1 MKKIELYHGSI
12 SIIKKPTFGF
22 DNIHNDYGQGF
33 YCTEHKELAKEWAS
47 TQNNNG
53 YSNHYRIDIDGL
65 SILNLQDDKYS
76 ILNWLSL
83 LVQNRVFPKNT
94 PLMKLSSEWLLA
106 NYSLDLK
113 DKDIIIGYRAD
124 DSYFSFARAFLRN
137 EISLEQLSHAM
148 YLGDLGNQIVLKS
161 SKAFERI
168 EFIDFE
174 IADKDE
180 YYKKRRERDD
190 NARKMYFEEL
200 EQNTLEGLYIR
211 DLMKKEGKNA

>member
-1 MKKIELYHGSI
+1 MGKIDLYHGSI
-12 SIIKKPTFGF
+12 SIIKKPIFGYGKI
-22 DNIHNDYGQGF
+22 NNDYGQGF
-33 YCTEHKELAKEWAS
+33 YCTEHEDLAKEWAS

-65 SILNLQDDKYS
+65 NVLNLQDEKYS

-113 DKDIIIGYRAD
+113 DKDLIIGYRAD
-124 DSYFSFARAFLRN
+124 DSYFSFVRAFLRN